1 MGQTSRPPKKCP
13 VNAHQNILILL
24 MAKILCPYC
33 YRHFDSKE
41 AMVQCGNDRI
51 GADGNYEC
59 EHSEYAEYARFW
71 GAGNP
76 IGHIF
81 PAARGFL
88 GFGGLKKKQVCDL
101 CSKENIDRFVCP
113 HCYNRIPTEM
123 IENGAEII
131 SVIGF
136 PNSGKTNYIIA
147 LVHELSNK
155 GYTLGIDVVS
165 SQIHPDGTKFAK
177 FATDQRFNEMQ
188 KTLFRDKEF
197 LQKTT
202 IKQNYIPLIFKLY
215 QRSSNKTIYLV
226 FYDTAGEDFTDSN
239 RMKNSETLKY
249 LRESSGLIILADPF
263 SIEQVTD
270 VLQKRYADNG
280 DFQIQAGQ
288 NQGNDATSL
297 MALKNTLAESLM
309 HIESIYKKP
318 VAFVFSKFDIII
330 NNKDLFDFSVDAFK
344 EGNTLKDSSF
354 INDKKVDVANI
365 NATSTAIEG
374 YLDTWGQHFF
384 TEWVKNWAANPKNP
398 DSGSSDNMYKFF
410 GVSATGS
417 MSEAG
422 QLKSVVPYR
431 VMDPLI
437 WVLLKLGKFNIPT
450 K

>member
-1 MGQTSRPPKKCP
+1 
-13 VNAHQNILILL
+13 
-24 MAKILCPYC
+24 MATILCPYC
-33 YRHFDSKE
+33 YEHFESKE
-41 AMVQCGNDRI
+41 ALVQCGNDRVRP
-51 GADGNYEC
+51 DGNFEC
-59 EHSEYAEYARFW
+59 EHSEHPEYARFW

-81 PAARGFL
+81 PARR
-88 GFGGLKKKQVCDL
+88 GGLFGWGALKVKQICDE

-147 LVHELSNK
+147 LVHELMHK
-155 GYTLGIDVVS
+155 GYTLGIDVTP
-165 SQIHPDGTKFAK
+165 SQIHPDGNQFRK
-177 FATDQRFNEMQ
+177 FATDQRFNEMEEV
-188 KTLFRDKEF
+188 LFRRKEF

-202 IKQNYIPLIFKLY
+202 VKNNYIPLIFKLY
-215 QRSSNKTIYLV
+215 QRSTDKTIYLV

-239 RMKNSETLKY
+239 RMNNSDTLKY

-263 SIEQVTD
+263 SIKEVTD
-270 VLQKRYADNG
+270 KLQARYADNG
-280 DFQIQAGQ
+280 DFLTQVGQ
-288 NQGNDATSL
+288 SQGSNADL
-297 MALKNTLAESLM
+297 MSLKNTLAESLK
-309 HIESIYKKP
+309 HIPEIFSKP

-330 NNKDLFDFSVDAFK
+330 NNKDLFVNFSVDAFK

-354 INDKKVDVANI
+354 VDTKMVDVANI
-365 NATSTAIEG
+365 DATSEAIEG
-374 YLDTWGQHFF
+374 YLNLWGQSFF
-384 TEWVKNWAANPKNP
+384 NEWVQNWAADKKNP
-398 DSGSSDNMYKFF
+398 NSGDTKNMYKFF
-410 GVSATGS
+410 GVSSTGS

-422 QLKSVVPYR
+422 QLTSVKPFR
-431 VMDPLI
+431 VMDPLV